1 MSSVYAELQAE
12 ASVQVTRMLEIV
24 AIESGSIADQLE
36 LQPGDRLVRVNGE
49 QINDLVDFLIEE
61 PRETLQIEVERAD
74 GEVWELEIEHD
85 SEEPIGL
92 LLPHPEPRQCN
103 NNCLFCFVHQLPRGM
118 RRTLYIKDEDYRF
131 SYLYGAYVTLTNLT
145 EDDLQLILRKQL
157 SPLYISVHAVDNM
170 LRQRLL
176 GQSAPDIMPLLK
188 TLVDGG
194 INLHTQVVVCP
205 GVNDGVHLEQTLHA
219 LVGLAPGVKSLAIVP
234 VGLTGHRR
242 HLPKLRLH
250 TRAEAAELVAWV
262 AEKQAQ
268 LLVQL
273 GTRFMFAADEL
284 YLKAELDC
292 PGLEDYEE
300 LAQIENGVGL
310 IAIFR
315 AQAEQV
321 IAEAQPLKLPPI
333 SLVTGVSAAA
343 EMRRFVDALNSQCGI
358 DLRLHVVENHFF
370 GGDVTV
376 AGLLT
381 GQDLLEQL
389 ANVDLGRVLL
399 VPDVMLREGEDVFLD
414 DVVLRDLAGHLQVE
428 VEVIPSDP
436 WAVWDMLDT
445 LSEEFAAACE
455 AEN

>member
-1 MSSVYAELQAE
+1 MV
-12 ASVQVTRMLEIV
+12 EIV

-74 GEVWELEIEHD
+74 GEVWELDIEHD

-219 LVGLAPGVKSLAIVP
+219 LVGLTPGVKSLAIVP

-250 TRAEAAELVAWV
+250 TRAEAAELVAWL

-273 GTRFMFAADEL
+273 GTRFIFAADEL

-292 PGLEDYEE
+292 PGLEAYEE

-310 IAIFR
+310 IAVFR

-358 DLRLHVVENHFF
+358 DMRLHVVEKHFF

-376 AGLLT
+376 AGMLT
-381 GQDLLEQL
+381 GQDMLEQL

-414 DVVLRDLAGHLQVE
+414 DVRLRDLAGHLQVE

>member
-1 MSSVYAELQAE
+1 
-12 ASVQVTRMLEIV
+12 MLEIV

-74 GEVWELEIEHD
+74 GEVWELDIEHD

-92 LLPHPEPRQCN
+92 LLPYPEPRQCN

-194 INLHTQVVVCP
+194 INLHTQIVVCP

-219 LVGLAPGVKSLAIVP
+219 LVGLTPGVKSLAIVT

-250 TRAEAAELVAWV
+250 TRAEAAELVAWLT
-262 AEKQAQ
+262 EKQAQ

-273 GTRFMFAADEL
+273 GTRFIFAAD
-284 YLKAELDC
+284 
-292 PGLEDYEE
+292 
-300 LAQIENGVGL
+300 
-310 IAIFR
+310 
-315 AQAEQV
+315 
-321 IAEAQPLKLPPI
+321 
-333 SLVTGVSAAA
+333 
-343 EMRRFVDALNSQCGI
+343 
-358 DLRLHVVENHFF
+358 
-370 GGDVTV
+370 
-376 AGLLT
+376 
-381 GQDLLEQL
+381 
-389 ANVDLGRVLL
+389 
-399 VPDVMLREGEDVFLD
+399 
-414 DVVLRDLAGHLQVE
+414 
-428 VEVIPSDP
+428 
-436 WAVWDMLDT
+436 
-445 LSEEFAAACE
+445 
-455 AEN
+455 